1 MQRGTRAI
9 DEGAR
14 PWEIHHKTFSN
25 TQNVR
30 TMIYYQSSRTKEA
43 TPCKDT
49 TTMLNDS
56 LGETPGSNKR
66 STKKEKHGDGSW
78 KHDDATAQRTTSSV
92 VDLGNNNKNNKNKQT
107 ASKEEIA
114 IGLNQS
120 ITNVS
125 DVMATHSHSR
135 VFRWTSFMLLVAF

>member
-1 MQRGTRAI
+1 MGIA
-9 DEGAR
+9 
-14 PWEIHHKTFSN
+14 HKTFSN

-56 LGETPGSNKR
+56 LGGGGTPGSNKR

-92 VDLGNNNKNNKNKQT
+92 VDLGNNNKNNKNKNK
-107 ASKEEIA
+107 ASNEEI
-114 IGLNQS
+114 
-120 ITNVS
+120 V
-125 DVMATHSHSR
+125 
-135 VFRWTSFMLLVAF
+135 